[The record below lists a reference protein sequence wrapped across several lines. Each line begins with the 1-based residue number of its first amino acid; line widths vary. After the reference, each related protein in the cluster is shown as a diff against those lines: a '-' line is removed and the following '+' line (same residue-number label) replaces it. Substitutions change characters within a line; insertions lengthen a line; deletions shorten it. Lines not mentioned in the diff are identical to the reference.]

1 MDPTLAMTRGS
12 GPPRRDLRNRRPV
25 IGSSEPP
32 DPYRVLNLARTA
44 SPAELVHAYRS
55 QLRRHHP
62 DTRPP
67 STPDEALTHDQELRR
82 AIAAYALLRDPV
94 RRADYDRRH
103 QPAAPIMT
111 AATGHSAPTVVVL
124 GDFASISP
132 QPEWIAPLEPR
143 PAALSA
149 WTVSIF

>member
-1 MDPTLAMTRGS
+1 M
-12 GPPRRDLRNRRPV
+12 

-32 DPYRVLNLARTA
+32 DPYAVLNVARTV
-44 SPAELVHAYRS
+44 SPAQLVHAYRN

-62 DTRPP
+62 DMRPP

-103 QPAAPIMT
+103 QPAAPIVT
-111 AATGHSAPTVVVL
+111 AATSQSPPTVVVL
-124 GDFASISP
+124 GDFASISRR
-132 QPEWIAPLEPR
+132 PEWIAALEPR

-149 WTVSIF
+149 WTVFIF